1 MFSSQIHGEILR
13 TQSVEGAT
21 LAESTY
27 CAGSQLT
34 RHEHANAY
42 FCLVLAGEY
51 QEVSGQRKYLCHP
64 GSLVVHP
71 PGERHRNQFAGQPV
85 RCFNLELASSSSSL
99 FQKLRLISAVY
110 DEGPSVFALT
120 RIYRE
125 FRRRDAA
132 AELVIQGL
140 VLELLGECL
149 RKQSGRTA
157 ATLPDSA
164 RQCRDL
170 LCARF
175 QERLSIT
182 EIAKYVGVHPAHLC
196 RAFRGCYGRTIG
208 EFVRELRMRWAS
220 EQLALANRSLAT
232 IAVEAGFCDQS
243 HFNRTFQRF
252 TGMAPGQYRSH
263 ITRR

>member
-13 TQSVEGAT
+13 TRTVEGAT

-27 CAGSQLT
+27 SPGSHLST
-34 RHEHANAY
+34 HEHANAY

-51 QEVSGQRKYLCHP
+51 QELSGKRRYHCHP

-71 PGERHRNQFAGQPV
+71 AGDQHRNRFDGQPV
-85 RCFNLELASSSSSL
+85 RCFNLELASGSSSL
-99 FQKLRLISAVY
+99 FQKLRLISAVH
-110 DEGPSVFALT
+110 EGGPSVFALT

-149 RKQSGRTA
+149 RKQNGRTA
-157 ATLPDSA
+157 DTLPDSA
-164 RQCRDL
+164 RQCREL

-175 QERLSIT
+175 QERLSII
-182 EIAKYVGVHPAHLC
+182 EIAKCVGVHPVHLC
-196 RAFRGCYGRTIG
+196 RAFHGCYGQTIG

-220 EQLALANRSLAT
+220 EQLALAKRSLAT

-252 TGMAPGQYRSH
+252 TGMAPGRYRSH

>member
-1 MFSSQIHGEILR
+1 MSSSQIHGEILR
-13 TQSVEGAT
+13 TRTIEGAT
-21 LAESTY
+21 LVESAY
-27 CAGSQLT
+27 SAGSHLST
-34 RHEHANAY
+34 HEHANAY

-51 QEVSGQRKYLCHP
+51 QEVSGRRRYLCHS

-71 PGERHRNQFAGQPV
+71 AGEQHRNRFDGQPV
-85 RCFNLELASSSSSL
+85 RCFNLELATPSSSL
-99 FQKLRLISAVY
+99 FQKLQLISAVH
-110 DEGPSVFALT
+110 DGGPSVFALT

-132 AELVIQGL
+132 AELIIEGL
-140 VLELLGECL
+140 VVELLGECL

-157 ATLPDSA
+157 DTLPDSA

-182 EIAKYVGVHPAHLC
+182 EIAKCVGVHPVHLC

-220 EQLALANRSLAT
+220 EQLALAKRSLAT

>member
-1 MFSSQIHGEILR
+1 MSSSQIRGEILR
-13 TQSVEGAT
+13 TRSVEGAT

-27 CAGSQLT
+27 KAGSRLT
-34 RHEHANAY
+34 THEHGNAY

-51 QEVSGQRKYLCHP
+51 QEVSGRRRYLCHP

-71 PGERHRNQFAGQPV
+71 AGEQHRNRFDGQPV
-85 RCFNLELASSSSSL
+85 RCFSLELATSSSSL
-99 FQKLRLISAVY
+99 FQKLRLISAVH
-110 DEGPSVFALT
+110 DGGPSVFALT

-125 FRRRDAA
+125 FRQPDAA

-149 RKQSGRTA
+149 RQQSGRA
-157 ATLPDSA
+157 AETVPNSA

-175 QERLSIT
+175 RERLSIT
-182 EIAKYVGVHPAHLC
+182 EMAKCVGVHPVHLC
-196 RAFRGCYGRTIG
+196 RAFHSCYRQTIG

-220 EQLALANRSLAT
+220 EQLALSERSLAT

-243 HFNRTFQRF
+243 HFNRTFHRF
-252 TGMAPGQYRSH
+252 TGMAPGQYRSQ